1 MALDLAILSGAGA
14 LPPDLAR
21 AYPDALYITFTGINH
36 SLPGRTED
44 HSFERLG
51 KLFAVLKERG
61 IRRVVMAGSMYRPAL
76 NPENFDAFMRQI
88 SPQLVAA
95 LQLGDDGLLRFV
107 IDLFE
112 SHGFT
117 VCGAHELLPE
127 MTAKAGI
134 LSQVVPQSKHHEDI
148 EKGRALLG
156 LLSDADIGQSTVFE
170 NGLCLGIETLQ
181 GTDALLRFVGQT
193 PSHLRRGQGGVLIKT
208 PKSGQDL
215 RVDMPAIGPDTI
227 RAVQAAGLAGL
238 AIDAGRVLLLEPEQT
253 RALVAQF
260 GLFLIAQEI

>member
-44 HSFERLG
+44 HSFEQLG

-61 IRRVVMAGSMYRPAL
+61 IRLVVMAGSMYRPAL

-117 VCGAHELLPE
+117 VCGSHELLPE
-127 MTAKAGI
+127 LTAKAGI
-134 LSQVVPQSKHHEDI
+134 LSQVVPQSKHHEVGDRI
-148 EKGRALLG
+148 GLG
-156 LLSDADIGQSTVFE
+156 MR
-170 NGLCLGIETLQ
+170 LGIETGMGMLYPGTVVFMLQ
-181 GTDALLRFVGQT
+181 L
-193 PSHLRRGQGGVLIKT
+193 
-208 PKSGQDL
+208 
-215 RVDMPAIGPDTI
+215 
-227 RAVQAAGLAGL
+227 
-238 AIDAGRVLLLEPEQT
+238 
-253 RALVAQF
+253 
-260 GLFLIAQEI
+260 

>member
-1 MALDLAILSGAGA
+1 
-14 LPPDLAR
+14 
-21 AYPDALYITFTGINH
+21 
-36 SLPGRTED
+36 
-44 HSFERLG
+44 
-51 KLFAVLKERG
+51 
-61 IRRVVMAGSMYRPAL
+61 
-76 NPENFDAFMRQI
+76 
-88 SPQLVAA
+88 
-95 LQLGDDGLLRFV
+95 
-107 IDLFE
+107 
-112 SHGFT
+112 
-117 VCGAHELLPE
+117 

-148 EKGRALLG
+148 EKGRALLR

>member
-21 AYPDALYITFTGINH
+21 AYPEALCITFTGINH

-107 IDLFE
+107 INLFE

-193 PSHLRRGQGGVLIKT
+193 PSYLRRGQGGVLIKT

-215 RVDMPAIGPDTI
+215 RVDMPTIGPDTI
-227 RAVQAAGLAGL
+227 REVQAAGLAGL